1 MGIGDRIRI
10 AAEAK
15 GLSLRQLAEA
25 TAISYS
31 SLQNWIGGHREP
43 RIDALVAIGSQLGI
57 SLDWLL
63 TGEGPMFRGELAA
76 LAPAPSSPAH
86 NPREEAILAL
96 FRSLTEAEQR
106 EIQDAAEEK
115 KRLTVLEQRVQT
127 LEAVVADIK
136 RPA

>member
-1 MGIGDRIRI
+1 MLDRLQLVFGVKDDSALCLAMGTKRSTVGNWRNRGTIP
-10 AAEAK
+10 
-15 GLSLRQLAEA
+15 
-25 TAISYS
+25 YS
-31 SLQNWIGGHREP
+31 ECVK
-43 RIDALVAIGSQLGI
+43 VAQEKNL

-63 TGEGPMFRGELAA
+63 TGEGPMFRGESAA
-76 LAPAPSSPAH
+76 PVPAPSSPAH

>member
-1 MGIGDRIRI
+1 
-10 AAEAK
+10 
-15 GLSLRQLAEA
+15 
-25 TAISYS
+25 
-31 SLQNWIGGHREP
+31 
-43 RIDALVAIGSQLGI
+43 
-57 SLDWLL
+57 
-63 TGEGPMFRGELAA
+63 MFRGESAA
-76 LAPAPSSPAH
+76 PVPAPSSPAH